1 MLRHMESEPG
11 LGGYINSLTSDGY
24 PREGDH
30 RAGFVKR
37 GISHVKGSNHPP
49 LWHWTVPQAFR
60 RAAAEWG
67 QRPALV
73 MPLAGLSLTWQELDA
88 ETDIVALGLLA
99 LGIRKGDRI
108 GIWSPNCMEWVLVQF
123 ATAKI
128 GAVLVNINPAYRV
141 QELEFALRKVGCKAL
156 ILSKRFKS
164 SDYIGMVR
172 SLSET
177 ADPDTGAI
185 ASRRLP
191 SLEIAAVIGGS
202 RSDGLMPFDA
212 IPALGRAGSRRD
224 LDAVEDSLDP
234 DDPINIQFT
243 SGTTGSPK
251 GATLT
256 HRNIVN
262 NARFV
267 TDRILLSEEDRL
279 CLPVPLYHCF
289 GMAMGTLGC
298 VTKGAAI
305 VLCGEAFD
313 ARRTLEALAQA
324 RCTALYAVPTMF
336 LDMLDLVESG
346 GFDLSALRTG
356 IMAGAPCPIE
366 AMRRVID
373 EMNLREITICYGM
386 TETAPVSFQS
396 HVDDAIENRCSTV
409 GRIHPHVEVKL
420 IGSDG
425 GTVPVGRPGE
435 LCTRGY
441 SVMSGYWGDDD
452 MTRDSIRD
460 GWMHTGDQ
468 GVLDESGYC
477 RIVGRLKEM
486 IIRGG
491 ENVFPKEIEDF
502 LFRHPDVKAAQ
513 VFGVPDRRLGEIV
526 CAWVIARKG
535 ASLSPDSLR
544 RFCEGNIAHYKIPAR
559 FRIVDEW
566 PMTVTGKPQKFKM
579 REQMEE
585 LLARG
590 G

>member
-1 MLRHMESEPG
+1 MLRPSASEAKFGGRINSPESE
-11 LGGYINSLTSDGY
+11 DR
-24 PREGDH
+24 PREGDP
-30 RAGFVKR
+30 RAGFIKR
-37 GISHVKGSNHPP
+37 GISHVKGPDHPP
-49 LWHWTVPQAFR
+49 LWHWTVPQALR
-60 RAAAEWG
+60 RAAAKWE
-67 QRPALV
+67 QRPALI
-73 MPLAGLSLTWQELDA
+73 MPLEGRSLTWRDLDA
-88 ETDIVALGLLA
+88 ETDTVALGLLA
-99 LGIRKGDRI
+99 LGIRKGDRV
-108 GIWSPNCMEWVLVQF
+108 GIWAPNCREWVLVQF

-156 ILSKRFKS
+156 ILSRRFKS
-164 SDYIGMVR
+164 SDYVEMIR

-177 ADPDTGAI
+177 ANPDTGTI

-191 SLEIAAVIGGS
+191 GLEIAAVIGGS

-212 IPALGRAGSRRD
+212 IPARGRAGSRSD
-224 LDAVEDSLDP
+224 LEAVENSLDP

-267 TDRILLSEEDRL
+267 TERIRLSEQDRL

-313 ARRTLEALAQA
+313 ARRTLEALARG

-346 GFDLSALRTG
+346 KFDLSALRTG

-373 EMNLREITICYGM
+373 EMNLSEITICYGM

-425 GTVPVGRPGE
+425 GTVPVGRAGE

-441 SVMSGYWGDDD
+441 SVMSGYWGDED
-452 MTRDSIRD
+452 MTRESIRD

-477 RIVGRLKEM
+477 RIVGRLKDM

-535 ASLSPDSLR
+535 ASLSPESLR
-544 RFCEGNIAHYKIPAR
+544 RFCEGSIAHYKIPAR

-579 REQMEE
+579 RERMEE
-585 LLARG
+585 IIAQG